1 MRRGGLEASEACRNR
16 ALRERDISRAQATDA
31 ELKSRDAAIFF
42 SGMDASVSSEKELRL
57 AAEAVR
63 VKTEEKRLQQAELA
77 LRAERQHRAWTER
90 WPCHADGAVYILCR
104 CIHNVVRSMLL
115 SVVPVMYTA
124 LTAGIKYQE
133 FFRGTCMRARARVP
147 SPSPPRTSIGP
158 EPEPSI
164 RRWTIRCPSPNFP
177 ANPSTHP

>member
-77 LRAERQHRAWTER
+77 LRAERQHRA
-90 WPCHADGAVYILCR
+90 
-104 CIHNVVRSMLL
+104 
-115 SVVPVMYTA
+115 
-124 LTAGIKYQE
+124 
-133 FFRGTCMRARARVP
+133 
-147 SPSPPRTSIGP
+147 
-158 EPEPSI
+158 
-164 RRWTIRCPSPNFP
+164 
-177 ANPSTHP
+177 